1 MDTVADTAGNGRV
14 APRFAGLTIGIATAL
29 ACFLLAWGA
38 LAFTRTTGGIALL
51 WPCNAIA
58 VALALRAR
66 AASRTALI
74 AVATVAIA
82 AANATVQQPNVLS
95 LALPLIDAL
104 EMAMTIGLISY
115 FAVDARTL
123 PGLGKLTAIAVPAA
137 ALSAA
142 LSAGAVALVNGAPF
156 LMVAYHWFAS
166 NLMGLIVLLPILL
179 AINRSDLM
187 RLRQPREAAAATI
200 IALVTAVIAALVFYR
215 AAQPMLFTVMP
226 CMVFAA
232 FRLRFVGAALSLA
245 IMVAIGTIATF
256 TGHGPIAAH
265 FPAPDRI
272 IYLQA
277 FVAIG
282 TLTTLPIA
290 IMLSTMS
297 RAFRRVRE
305 ARQQLHLLTENANDM
320 IVRLSLD
327 ARRQYVSPASE
338 RMLGFTPEQMLA
350 QEPWDDV
357 HPDDRARLQ
366 ASYRALLEGARDQIC
381 IFRKRNADGDYVW
394 LEGAYRLVI
403 ENGVPK
409 EIVGSVRDVTRRR
422 IAEQAATRALADVE
436 ERERLL
442 SMSEQM
448 ARVGTWRFNWV
459 DRSIYWSPEMYRIHG
474 VTRDHAPALETG
486 LGFYHPD
493 DRARV
498 QALVDEAREKGGAVR
513 FEARIVQPSGA
524 IRWVAL
530 SAQAE
535 RAISGEVV
543 GMFGIF
549 QDITEQ
555 VETLRAVVKARE
567 EAETALA
574 AKAQFTATISHEI
587 RTPLT
592 SILSTASLLRT
603 SGEDGARTRHLDTL
617 ERSGHLLAAIVDD
630 VLLFSKLSEGHGE
643 PEAIEFDL
651 AEVVNDVVTVFSN
664 DASAKGLSIAMA
676 GAEDSHWV
684 VGDPARLARVLTNL
698 VGNALKFT
706 TQGGVAITLRAPK
719 EGDVWTFDVEDTG
732 VGIRADRVDAIFEPF
747 VQADASTTRSY
758 GGTGLGLSISRLL
771 VESMGG
777 AIGVEAGLYRGSC
790 FRFTVPL
797 PPAQSAQRAR
807 GSSPD
812 GAGDARK
819 RVLLA
824 EDNET
829 NRYLIAELV
838 RQLGHDVVVVENGEA
853 AVAAVA
859 ADDFEHFDIVLMD
872 VQMPV
877 KDGIEATSEIRALDR
892 QAPLPIF
899 ALTADNSIERRRAIF
914 DAGMNGLL
922 AKPVDIDMLRAAIE
936 GRTTANPPQTDR
948 AILFMP
954 AAIDPDR
961 VAGIEA
967 TLGADARD
975 LLLQMLIDDTTSAP
989 PRIREMVAVGRSD
1002 QAKFE
1007 AHRLRGAAASVG
1019 AYQLVDILMQVELDA
1034 TNQEIAEAL
1043 LSRLELAANEVAS
1056 SARSILAASKAAREL
1071 SLSSSN

>member
-1 MDTVADTAGNGRV
+1 MDVVAENPGDSRTARERAGFAIGV
-14 APRFAGLTIGIATAL
+14 ATFFLCFAL
-29 ACFLLAWGA
+29 AWAA
-38 LAFTRTTGGIALL
+38 LAFTRTTGGIALI
-51 WPCNAIA
+51 WPCNAIV

-66 AASRTALI
+66 APSRAILI
-74 AVATVAIA
+74 AIATVAIGL
-82 AANATVQQPNVLS
+82 ANAIAQQPSLLS
-95 LALPLIDAL
+95 LVLPLIDAL
-104 EMAMTIGLISY
+104 EIALTVGLISR

-123 PGLGKLTAIAVPAA
+123 PGFGKLSAIAVPAA
-137 ALSAA
+137 ALSAT
-142 LSAGAVALVNGAPF
+142 LSAGTVAIISGAPF
-156 LMVAYHWFAS
+156 LLVAYPWFAS
-166 NLMGLIVLLPILL
+166 NMMGLLVLLPMLL
-179 AINRSDLM
+179 AINRSDLV
-187 RLRQPREAAAATI
+187 RLRRPSEIAAAAT
-200 IALVTAVIAALVFYR
+200 IALVTAVIAAIVFYR
-215 AAQPMLFTVMP
+215 AAQPMLFIVMP

-232 FRLRFVGAALSLA
+232 FRLRFVGAALSLG
-245 IMVAIGTIATF
+245 IMVTIGTIATF
-256 TGHGPIAAH
+256 TGHGPISTH
-265 FPAPDRI
+265 FPSPDRI
-272 IYLQA
+272 LYLQA

-305 ARQQLHLLTENANDM
+305 ARQQLHLLTDNANDM
-320 IVRLSLD
+320 IVRLGLD
-327 ARRQYVSPASE
+327 ATRRYVSPASE
-338 RMLGFTPEQMLA
+338 RMLGYTPAEMLA
-350 QEPWDDV
+350 QEPWSDI
-357 HPDDRARLQ
+357 HPDDRIRLQ
-366 ASYRALLEGARDQIC
+366 ASYQALIDGAADQIC
-381 IFRKRNADGDYVW
+381 IYRKRNSDGDYVW
-394 LEGAYRLVI
+394 LEGAFRLVI
-403 ENGVPK
+403 VNGEPR
-409 EIVGSVRDVTRRR
+409 EIVGTIRDVTRRR

-442 SMSEQM
+442 GMSEQM

-459 DRSIYWSPEMYRIHG
+459 DRTVFWSPEMYRIHG
-474 VTRDHAPALETG
+474 VTRDHTPELDTG

-498 QALVDEAREKGGAVR
+498 QSLVDEARAKGGAVR
-513 FEARIVQPSGA
+513 FEARVVQPSGA

-530 SAQAE
+530 SAQSE

-603 SGEDGARTRHLDTL
+603 SSEDGARGRHLDTL

-651 AEVVNDVVTVFSN
+651 AEVVNDVVTVFTN

-676 GAEDSHWV
+676 GAEESRWV

-706 TQGGVAITLRAPK
+706 TLGGVAITLRAPK
-719 EGDVWTFDVEDTG
+719 QGDVWTFDVEDTG
-732 VGIRADRVDAIFEPF
+732 VGIRADRVEAIFEPF

-777 AIGVEAGLYRGSC
+777 EIGVEAGLYRGSC

-797 PPAQSAQRAR
+797 PPAKSAQAAR
-807 GSSPD
+807 GSTPGSP
-812 GAGDARK
+812 GDARK

-853 AVAAVA
+853 AVEAVI
-859 ADDFEHFDIVLMD
+859 ADDFEHLDIVLMD

-892 QAPLPIF
+892 KTPLPIF

-961 VAGIEA
+961 IAGIEA

-975 LLLQMLIDDTTSAP
+975 VLLQMLVDDALRI
-989 PRIREMVAVGRSD
+989 PRTIREMVAAGRPD

-1034 TNQEIAEAL
+1034 TNQEIADAL
-1043 LSRLELAANEVAS
+1043 LSRLEFAANEVAS

-1071 SLSSSN
+1071 SLSSSS

>member
-1 MDTVADTAGNGRV
+1 
-14 APRFAGLTIGIATAL
+14 
-29 ACFLLAWGA
+29 
-38 LAFTRTTGGIALL
+38 
-51 WPCNAIA
+51 
-58 VALALRAR
+58 
-66 AASRTALI
+66 
-74 AVATVAIA
+74 
-82 AANATVQQPNVLS
+82 
-95 LALPLIDAL
+95 
-104 EMAMTIGLISY
+104 
-115 FAVDARTL
+115 
-123 PGLGKLTAIAVPAA
+123 
-137 ALSAA
+137 
-142 LSAGAVALVNGAPF
+142 
-156 LMVAYHWFAS
+156 
-166 NLMGLIVLLPILL
+166 
-179 AINRSDLM
+179 
-187 RLRQPREAAAATI
+187 
-200 IALVTAVIAALVFYR
+200 
-215 AAQPMLFTVMP
+215 
-226 CMVFAA
+226 
-232 FRLRFVGAALSLA
+232 
-245 IMVAIGTIATF
+245 
-256 TGHGPIAAH
+256 
-265 FPAPDRI
+265 
-272 IYLQA
+272 
-277 FVAIG
+277 
-282 TLTTLPIA
+282 
-290 IMLSTMS
+290 
-297 RAFRRVRE
+297 VRE
-305 ARQQLHLLTENANDM
+305 ARRQLHLLTENANDM
-320 IVRLSLD
+320 IVRLGLD
-327 ARRQYVSPASE
+327 ARRHYVSPASE
-338 RMLGFTPEQMLA
+338 RMLGYTPQQMLA
-350 QEPWDDV
+350 QEPMSDV
-357 HPDDRARLQ
+357 HPDDRHRLQ
-366 ASYRALLEGARDQIC
+366 AAYQALLNGARDQIC
-381 IFRKRNADGDYVW
+381 VYRKRNADGDYVW

-403 ENGVPK
+403 ENGEPK
-409 EIVGSVRDVTRRR
+409 EIVGTIRDATRRR

-459 DRSIYWSPEMYRIHG
+459 DRTVYWSPEMYRIHG
-474 VTRDHAPALETG
+474 VTRDHAPQLEAG
-486 LGFYHPD
+486 LDFYHPD

-498 QALVDEAREKGGAVR
+498 QALVDEAHENGTPVR

-524 IRWVAL
+524 VRWVAL
-530 SAQAE
+530 SAQTE
-535 RAISGEVV
+535 RAISGQVI

-603 SGEDGARTRHLDTL
+603 STEEGTRGRHLDTL

-630 VLLFSKLSEGHGE
+630 VLLFSKLSEGHAE

-651 AEVVNDVVTVFSN
+651 TEVANDVVIVFSN

-676 GAEDSHWV
+676 GAESPHWV

-706 TQGGVAITLRAPK
+706 KQGGVAITLRPPAA
-719 EGDVWTFDVEDTG
+719 GDVWTFDVEDTG
-732 VGIRADRVDAIFEPF
+732 VGIRPDRVEAIFEPF

-758 GGTGLGLSISRLL
+758 GGTGLGLAISRLL

-777 AIGVEAGLYRGSC
+777 EIGVEVGLYRGSC

-797 PPAQSAQRAR
+797 PAVPSARAMRPAAAT
-807 GSSPD
+807 P
-812 GAGDARK
+812 GDTRK

-838 RQLGHDVVVVENGEA
+838 RQLGHDVMVVENGA
-853 AVAAVA
+853 DAVAAII

-872 VQMPV
+872 VQMPI
-877 KDGIEATSEIRALDR
+877 KDGIAATAEIRALER
-892 QAPLPIF
+892 KAPLPIF
-899 ALTADNSIERRRAIF
+899 ALTADNSIERRRAVF

-961 VAGIEA
+961 LAGLEA

-975 LLLQMLIDDTTSAP
+975 VLLQMLIDDTERVPGA
-989 PRIREMVAVGRSD
+989 IRDMVAAGRPD
-1002 QAKFE
+1002 QARFE

-1034 TNQEIAEAL
+1034 TGQEIAEVL
-1043 LSRLELAANEVAS
+1043 LSRLEVAANEVAS
-1056 SARSILAASKAAREL
+1056 SARSTLAASKAAREL
-1071 SLSSSN
+1071 SLSSNN